1 MSSWLYFVSSFG
13 GVALCVV
20 SDNFVHGNGESFTYV
35 PGKHGIGGLPISLI
49 QYEVPI
55 YRPQFKV
62 KGCIR

>member
-1 MSSWLYFVSSFG
+1 MSSFG

-20 SDNFVHGNGESFTYV
+20 SDNFGHGNGELLHTA
-35 PGKHGIGGLPISLI
+35 PGEHGIGGLPISLI
-49 QYEVPI
+49 QCEVPI